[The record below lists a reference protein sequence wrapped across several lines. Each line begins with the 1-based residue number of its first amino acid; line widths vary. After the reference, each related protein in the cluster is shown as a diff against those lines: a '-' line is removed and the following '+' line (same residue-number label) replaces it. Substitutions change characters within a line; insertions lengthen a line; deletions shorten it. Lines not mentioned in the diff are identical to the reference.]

1 MDRLVEV
8 GNRYNM
14 KINGT
19 KTKIMR
25 ISTKKNKKITIII
38 EGTRLKQVQY
48 FCYLG
53 SIITE
58 DGRCEK

>member
-1 MDRLVEV
+1 MDRLLEV

-38 EGTRLKQVQY
+38 EGKRLKQVQS